1 MNVIYFSLAFMLLV
15 LPCRGQQKYEREY
28 SIKPNAVPSK
38 AARFVND
45 VFPKTTVHWYGEES
59 LTTTT
64 IEAKLKANKQRYSIE
79 FDASGQIQDVEIQR
93 RFSEIPVKTRAAL
106 NDQLGRQFD
115 TFTVIK
121 TQLQWTASQADLKTA
136 ILTNKP
142 PASVQIRYEL
152 ILKARKNRSA
162 NYYEVLCEQ
171 SGAIV
176 GIHQLVQRD
185 TNNLLY

>member
-1 MNVIYFSLAFMLLV
+1 MNATYFSLAFMLLV

-28 SIKPNAVPSK
+28 RIKSKAVPPK
-38 AARFVND
+38 AARFVDD
-45 VFPKTTVHWYGEES
+45 VFKKTTVHWYGEES
-59 LTTTT
+59 LTATT
-64 IEAKLKANKQRYSIE
+64 IEAKLRANQQRYSIE
-79 FDASGQIQDVEIQR
+79 FDSSGKIQDVEIQR
-93 RFSEIPVKTRAAL
+93 RFSQIPAKTRTVL
-106 NDQLGRQFD
+106 TDQLGQQFD

-136 ILTNKP
+136 IVTNNP

-152 ILKARKNRSA
+152 ILKAQKNRAA

-176 GIHQLVQRD
+176 GIRQLVQRD
-185 TNNLLY
+185 TNNLIY